1 MFQKIVGVIKSVFN
15 ILHSTKRELLS
26 FKFILIQYSITLH
39 SEENIMAV
47 RGNSIIK
54 GIEVSEI
61 ISLLNRAYADEWL
74 AYYQY
79 FIEAK
84 VTKGIMKDAVV
95 SELTLHAA
103 DELRHATMVAD
114 RILQLG
120 GTPLL
125 NPQEWF
131 KQTNC
136 GYDEPKDFDVV
147 AILQDSIK
155 GEQCAISTYASIAD
169 IVKDKDI
176 ITYNMVSQ
184 ILADEVEHEEDLQA
198 LHDDI
203 AEFIFTIKKS
213 IG

>member
-1 MFQKIVGVIKSVFN
+1 
-15 ILHSTKRELLS
+15 
-26 FKFILIQYSITLH
+26 
-39 SEENIMAV
+39 MAI

-54 GIEVSEI
+54 GVEITEVI
-61 ISLLNRAYADEWL
+61 NLLNKAYADEWL

-84 VTKGIMKDAVV
+84 VIKGIMKDAAI
-95 SELTLHAA
+95 SELNQHAN
-103 DELRHATMVAD
+103 DELRHANMVAD

-125 NPQEWF
+125 NPKEWF
-131 KQTNC
+131 THTNC
-136 GYDEPKDFDVV
+136 GYEEPKEFDVV
-147 AILQDSIK
+147 AILEDSIK
-155 GEQCAISTYASIAD
+155 GEQCAISTYSNLAD

-176 ITYNMVSQ
+176 VTYDIVSQ

-203 AEFIFTIKKS
+203 TDFVDSIKNKL
-213 IG
+213 

>member
-1 MFQKIVGVIKSVFN
+1 
-15 ILHSTKRELLS
+15 
-26 FKFILIQYSITLH
+26 
-39 SEENIMAV
+39 MAI

-54 GIEVSEI
+54 GVEITEI
-61 ISLLNRAYADEWL
+61 INLLNKAYADEWL

-84 VTKGIMKDAVV
+84 VIKGIMKDAAIA
-95 SELTLHAA
+95 ELNQHAS
-103 DELRHATMVAD
+103 DELRHANMVAD

-125 NPQEWF
+125 NPKEWF
-131 KQTNC
+131 THTNC
-136 GYDEPKDFDVV
+136 GYEEPKEFDVV
-147 AILQDSIK
+147 AILEDSIK
-155 GEQCAISTYASIAD
+155 GEQCAISTYSNLAD

-176 ITYNMVSQ
+176 VTYDIVSQ

-203 AEFIFTIKKS
+203 TDFVESIKNKL
-213 IG
+213 

>member
-1 MFQKIVGVIKSVFN
+1 
-15 ILHSTKRELLS
+15 
-26 FKFILIQYSITLH
+26 
-39 SEENIMAV
+39 MAV

-54 GIEVSEI
+54 GVEISEI
-61 ISLLNRAYADEWL
+61 IRLLNRAYADEWL

-84 VTKGIMKDAVV
+84 VTRGIMKDAVI

-114 RILQLG
+114 RIVQLG

-131 KQTNC
+131 KHTNC
-136 GYDEPKDFDVV
+136 GYEEPSEFDVV
-147 AILQDSIK
+147 KILEDSIK
-155 GEQCAISTYASIAD
+155 GEQCAISTYSSIAD

-184 ILADEVEHEEDLQA
+184 ILTDEVEHEEDLQA

-203 AEFIFTIKKS
+203 SEFIYNIKKS
-213 IG
+213 IN